1 LTTTNNTQALLEARG
16 RTHGNYEVHALITQ
30 DLKRVITHHVADLDR
45 RLDDD
50 MQESLD
56 MITHKIGRIIAG
68 DPGFADHWADIAGYA
83 QLVARCLRATHV
95 SHQQWHGISNISR
108 YVAMRLDKAND

>member
-1 LTTTNNTQALLEARG
+1 MAEPTTTTLDALLEARG
-16 RTHGNYEVHALITQ
+16 RTHGDYAVHALITQ
-30 DLKRVITHHVADLDR
+30 DLKRVITHHVGHLDR

-56 MITHKIGRIIAG
+56 MVAHKIGRIIAG

-83 QLVARCLRATHV
+83 QLVA
-95 SHQQWHGISNISR
+95 N
-108 YVAMRLDKAND
+108 RLAQP